1 MGSLNSR
8 KLSQM
13 TQTLDALK
21 WSPLDPSFRAD
32 PYPWY
37 KALREQ
43 TPVLAHHEV
52 GFVVSRYADIEALL
66 RDPRLCVSTPSPWRE
81 VMAEAAS
88 PALRRLAELTLLF
101 IDPPEHSRVRATFA
115 KAFTPRRIAA
125 LQPHLEK
132 TIATILDRLDPQ
144 DEFDLMTEIAEPFP
158 ILSITHLLGVPESD
172 WTELHRWT
180 TEITAFNELPID
192 LSALPAANEAAT
204 DFDAYCRTI
213 IDERRSNPGEDL
225 ISALLTAEE
234 DGTGLSVDE
243 IVAMLILLLMAGH
256 DTTKSL
262 ISSGLRELLRHPD
275 QAELL
280 RNDPSLISSAIEE
293 LLRFESPLHVA
304 SGGGRWA
311 SEPFELHGVTITP
324 GAAVRLLLGS
334 GNRDPDAFEN
344 PDKLDIQRAPKP
356 HLAFGKGIHF
366 CIGAALGRQE
376 AQIVISRV
384 LTRFPDLEV
393 TKDNLTWRSNFV
405 TRQLTELPVRRSTRA
420 AS

>member
-1 MGSLNSR
+1 MLSR
-8 KLSQM
+8 FHRNVLQM
-13 TQTLDALK
+13 PQPLDAFS
-21 WSPLDPSFRAD
+21 WNPTDPAFRAD

-43 TPVLAHHEV
+43 APVLHHPEV
-52 GFVVSRYADIEALL
+52 GFVISRYTDIESLL
-66 RDPRLCVSTPSPWRE
+66 RDPRLGVSTPSPWRE
-81 VMAEAAS
+81 LIAQHAS
-88 PALRRLAELTLLF
+88 PALCRLGELTLLF
-101 IDPPEHSRVRATFA
+101 IDPPEHSRVRSLFA
-115 KAFTPRRIAA
+115 KTFTPRRVAE

-132 TIATILDRLDPQ
+132 TVETILDRLEPL
-144 DEFDLMTEIAEPFP
+144 DEFDIMSEIAEPFP
-158 ILSITHLLGVPESD
+158 ILSITHLLGVPDSD

-180 TEITAFNELPID
+180 TAITAFNELPVD
-192 LSALPAANEAAT
+192 FNALTGANEAAT
-204 DFDAYCRTI
+204 EFDLYCRSI
-213 IDERRSNPGEDL
+213 IDERRSAPGDDL
-225 ISALLTAEE
+225 ITALLASEE
-234 DGTGLSVDE
+234 DGARLSIDE

-275 QAELL
+275 QADLL
-280 RNDPSLISSAIEE
+280 RNDPSLITSAIEE

-324 GAAVRLLLGS
+324 GTSVRLLLGS

-344 PDKLDIQRAPKP
+344 PDRLDIQRAPKP

-376 AQIVISRV
+376 AQIVIPRV
-384 LTRFPDLEV
+384 LTRFQDLEV
-393 TKDNLTWRSNFV
+393 TKDDLTWRSNFV
-405 TRQLTELPVRRSTRA
+405 TRQLTELPVRRATRA